1 MWCNVGTRGEA
12 YRVATGH
19 QRRAI
24 TGTMAP
30 SVEMAKKTLRQA
42 TQDLMAK
49 HQYQGAIFMAS
60 KLSLV
65 SGYAPKDVFLLTNAM
80 YLAGEYARCH
90 ELLESRGLIDVD
102 VRFRLLAAQCL
113 AAQKLWDECV
123 VLLDEA
129 GVGRVEEL
137 KFDAGG
143 AKMASALCAILAK
156 AYEMLE
162 SFEKSTM
169 WYKAAVAQ
177 DPMNC
182 EAFSLLMRSGRLS
195 EAEEVGF
202 VDGVVSRLPE
212 GADWMKDLYTTML
225 SGRSEESVG
234 RMKVAL
240 RSFGRPGGDAGRESH
255 GGHGGH
261 GGEGTPIAGTN
272 QNKMET
278 RSSRRRQ
285 QSAENKPAVESP
297 SEPGSTTAGGLAAMG
312 SLLQDSDVVAS
323 RATLLARQ
331 GRYHEAYALAKSLL
345 DRDLYD
351 TRLLPVYLSIAVKL
365 KKRNDVFVLGHKLME
380 KRPDDAESWYA
391 AGCYYYLTEQYSSA
405 RNFFGKATSL
415 NKMFFPAWIGFAHS
429 FACMDE
435 TDQAMAAYRTASRL
449 FPGLPQPVIGMALEY
464 ARMNNLGLAQKLCSM
479 AYQKNPH
486 DPAILLEAGVIA
498 YRNARYGE
506 ALKLLKNAV
515 DAFDDADEDREVALV
530 NLGHCYRKI
539 GMYEQSVDVLTRAL
553 ALDAYQPGTYSA
565 LAYAHHLA
573 GDPISAVDAYH
584 KALSLRPE
592 DPFAI
597 SMLEIALEESEP
609 LTLDRLVVAGGD
621 STTTGGDMMGD

>member
-1 MWCNVGTRGEA
+1 
-12 YRVATGH
+12 
-19 QRRAI
+19 
-24 TGTMAP
+24 
-30 SVEMAKKTLRQA
+30 
-42 TQDLMAK
+42 
-49 HQYQGAIFMAS
+49 MAS
-60 KLSLV
+60 KLSLM
-65 SGYAPKDVFLLTNAM
+65 SGYAPKDVFLLANAM

-90 ELLESRGLIDVD
+90 ELLESRGLIDAD

-113 AAQKLWDECV
+113 VAQKLWDECV
-123 VLLDEA
+123 VLLDESGVATMA
-129 GVGRVEEL
+129 GL
-137 KFDAGG
+137 KFDVGG
-143 AKMASALCAILAK
+143 PKMASALCAILAK

-169 WYKAAVAQ
+169 WYKAAMVQ

-182 EAFSLLMRSGRLS
+182 EAFSLLMHAGRLS

-202 VDGVVSRLPE
+202 VDEVVSRLPD
-212 GADWMKDLYTTML
+212 GAAWMKSLYISML
-225 SGRSEESVG
+225 SGRGEESVG
-234 RMKVAL
+234 RMKAAL
-240 RSFGRPGGDAGRESH
+240 GSFGGDSPHGQGTLTAG
-255 GGHGGH
+255 
-261 GGEGTPIAGTN
+261 PN
-272 QNKMET
+272 QSKMAT

-285 QSAENKPAVESP
+285 ESAEHKQGADASNGRGAATGVES
-297 SEPGSTTAGGLAAMG
+297 SAVMG
-312 SLLQDSDVVAS
+312 SLLQDSSVVAS

-331 GRYHEAYALAKSLL
+331 GRYHEAYALAKSFV

-380 KRPDDAESWYA
+380 KRPEDAESWYA

-486 DPAILLEAGVIA
+486 DPSLLLEAGVIA

-515 DAFDDADEDREVALV
+515 DAFDEADEDREVALV

-539 GMYEQSVDVLTRAL
+539 GKYEQSVDVLTRAL
-553 ALDAYQPGTYSA
+553 ALDAYQPGTYIA
-565 LAYAHHLA
+565 LAFAHHLA
-573 GDPISAVDAYH
+573 GDPINAVDAYH

-597 SMLEIALEESEP
+597 SMLELALEESEP

-621 STTTGGDMMGD
+621 SATTGGDMMGD

>member
-1 MWCNVGTRGEA
+1 MAVK
-12 YRVATGH
+12 GH
-19 QRRAI
+19 HRREI
-24 TGTMAP
+24 TGNMAQ

-60 KLSLV
+60 KLSLM

-113 AAQKLWDECV
+113 VAQNLWDDCV

-129 GVGRVEEL
+129 GAGTVEEL
-137 KFDAGG
+137 KFDVGG
-143 AKMASALCAILAK
+143 AKMASALCVILAK

-169 WYKAAVAQ
+169 WYKAAMAQ

-182 EAFSLLMRSGRLS
+182 EAFSLLMHSGRLS
-195 EAEEVGF
+195 EAEELGF
-202 VDGVVSRLPE
+202 VDEVVSRLPE
-212 GADWMKDLYTTML
+212 GAAWMKSLYMSML
-225 SGRSEESVG
+225 SGRSEESVC

-240 RSFGRPGGDAGRESH
+240 GSFGRLA
-255 GGHGGH
+255 
-261 GGEGTPIAGTN
+261 GEGGGGRDVRQESQRGQVTPSADTN

-285 QSAENKPAVESP
+285 QSTENQPAAGS
-297 SEPGSTTAGGLAAMG
+297 SREPGATTVGSSAALSTAMG

-331 GRYHEAYALAKSLL
+331 GRYHEGYALAKSLL

-449 FPGLPQPVIGMALEY
+449 FPGLPQPVVGMALEY

-486 DPAILLEAGVIA
+486 DPSLLLEAGVIA

-506 ALKLLKNAV
+506 ALKLLKNAA
-515 DAFDDADEDREVALV
+515 DAFDETDEDKEVALV

-539 GMYEQSVDVLTRAL
+539 GMYKQSVDVLTRAL

-609 LTLDRLVVAGGD
+609 LTLDRLVVGGGD

>member
-1 MWCNVGTRGEA
+1 MGRRTEWRQATRRE
-12 YRVATGH
+12 
-19 QRRAI
+19 I
-24 TGTMAP
+24 IGTMAP

-60 KLSLV
+60 KLALV

-113 AAQKLWDECV
+113 VAQKLWDECV

-129 GVGRVEEL
+129 GAGTVEEL

-143 AKMASALCAILAK
+143 AKMASALCSILAN
-156 AYEMLE
+156 AYGMLE

-169 WYKAAVAQ
+169 WYKAAMAQ

-202 VDGVVSRLPE
+202 VDEVVSRLPE
-212 GADWMKDLYTTML
+212 GAGWMKSIYTSML

-234 RMKVAL
+234 RMKMAL
-240 RSFGRPGGDAGRESH
+240 GSFGRQGGDAGRESQV
-255 GGHGGH
+255 GQ
-261 GGEGTPIAGTN
+261 GTPTSGTN

-285 QSAENKPAVESP
+285 QSAENKPSAESL
-297 SEPGSTTAGGLAAMG
+297 SEPGSTTAGGSAPMG
-312 SLLQDSDVVAS
+312 SLLHDSDVVAS

-331 GRYHEAYALAKSLL
+331 GRYHEAYALTKSLL

-365 KKRNDVFVLGHKLME
+365 RKRNDVFVLGHKLMG

-486 DPAILLEAGVIA
+486 DPTILLEAGVIA
-498 YRNARYGE
+498 YRNSRYEE
-506 ALKLLKNAV
+506 ALKLLKSAV
-515 DAFDDADEDREVALV
+515 DAFDEADEDREVALV

-539 GMYEQSVDVLTRAL
+539 GMYEQSVDVLTLAL

-597 SMLEIALEESEP
+597 SMLELALEESEP

-621 STTTGGDMMGD
+621 STTTGGGDMMGD